1 MPPIFESRGGITTS
15 KSIQCEPDLNEAG
28 KGGAS
33 SSLLKDAD
41 STTGSQQIHKLAYD
55 NGDVKCVKCKKPLN
69 DQKDQEN
76 ADHAIIRTSSCSESE
91 KYYPERVKIKDSP
104 AYIDKLEVCTLSRCC
119 AVINI

>member
-28 KGGAS
+28 KGARGAS

-55 NGDVKCVKCKKPLN
+55 NGDLKCVKCKKPLMI
-69 DQKDQEN
+69 K
-76 ADHAIIRTSSCSESE
+76 
-91 KYYPERVKIKDSP
+91 KIKRMLIMQSSGHLP
-104 AYIDKLEVCTLSRCC
+104 VNQK
-119 AVINI
+119 NITQKELRLKTVLRYGTPISLKYVD